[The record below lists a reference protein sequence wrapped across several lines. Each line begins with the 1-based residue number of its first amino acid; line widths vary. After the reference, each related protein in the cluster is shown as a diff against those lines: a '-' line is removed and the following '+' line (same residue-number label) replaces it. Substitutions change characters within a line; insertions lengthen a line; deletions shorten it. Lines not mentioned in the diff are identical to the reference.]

1 MSSCES
7 QLDMPLSNVIKNS
20 SISRVPGPAQLLR
33 DRRTRRGLMLWA
45 LICTCAII
53 AAADQPTNSPA
64 GEATPSRQIDLT
76 KLGYQGLSAEG
87 RMMTTSNVT
96 INYVDD
102 QHLLL
107 TFNPKKLFQRDP
119 ACPPTHQDR
128 IIQAQVVEVATGTVV
143 HQASWYVHDERR
155 YLWPLGDGRFLLRK
169 LNSLYEVDSNLDEK
183 LVLESPKQ
191 LLFTSVTPDGKQI
204 IVETAVDDSAK
215 AAKSGK
221 AKVKIEFL
229 DAKSLGVQRT
239 IKLSQIMPLD
249 ATSLGFAD
257 AVHSGKIWLIRFGSG
272 SKDRSYITRVRS
284 QCIPD
289 LKFPTYNTMFVGRCS
304 AEGSDYSVS
313 IFTLTGHF
321 LWREKWNQHRYEP
334 VIDRSEDGSRV
345 VISTLMGTAPDGTP
359 VPEDQEWPQVQQSFR
374 VMDAAT
380 GTPVLSTKAAA
391 AILKGQNFALSPDGR
406 QFAVLDGPSLQVF
419 DLPEMTTDERAK
431 YVALQAD
438 APTLTAPTVRG
449 STEGSNDEGEVF
461 DAAEQSDSDEP
472 PKPPVIAA
480 PAAPVTDVSGT
491 TASATASQAAK
502 AQTGTPS
509 SDSAAGDVNDS
520 VLTIKVAS
528 KTVVVDV
535 VVTDSKGHPVKG
547 LPAADFQLQED
558 GKPQRVN
565 YFHEF
570 IGFQEPNGSD
580 AAPGAAP
587 PPDLPPNVFTNN
599 QLTREDEPVTVVLF
613 DLLNTPPLDQTF
625 ARQQLITFLKSKPKG
640 SQFALCTLA
649 SRLQLI
655 QGFTTNEELLIA
667 TANGKKGGTR
677 YNPLLERD
685 TGLDK
690 GLAMQKEIA
699 AVDPAMQF
707 VVQMYQQAVA
717 DERVQDLD
725 RRFSLTV
732 DAFAQLARYLSGVP
746 GRKNVI
752 WLSASFPLGVFPN
765 SDLFNAFSD
774 SRNYSAMLKKTAN
787 LLAEAHVAVYPVDVR
802 GLTTQSMFAA
812 SSNFNP
818 SEPAPGSQTPIPSAA
833 GNGGAV
839 ENTGANANQ
848 TTPTMQALHE
858 SLEQQAGDRS
868 TMDQI
873 ASDTGGKAFYSTNG
887 IKEAIQ
893 TAVEQGSNYYM
904 LSYTPANHSY
914 DGRFRKLK
922 VALAAKG
929 YHLTYRRGYYAEDPF
944 APIPEEKDALSRDVG
959 MAAMQHGSPQSHQIV
974 FATRVIPVG
983 KPVKVDP
990 TKDAAG
996 KKPKKNA
1003 IAITA
1008 VQHYAVDYA
1017 IAGPQ
1022 LHFMDQGNLHHGV
1035 LAFMASAFD
1044 DDGRSLSRVAT
1055 RTTSDLKPSSYKD
1068 VMAGGFRIHQ
1078 EFDIPVS
1085 ATSLRL
1091 GVEDELNK
1099 RLGTVEISLPVPQ
1112 PPEQAGLRAKS
1123 LPEIEPD

>member
-1 MSSCES
+1 MCSCES
-7 QLDMPLSNVIKNS
+7 RLGLPLVNVIKNS
-20 SISRVPGPAQLLR
+20 LISRIPGSAQWLR
-33 DRRTRRGLMLWA
+33 DRRIRRGLMLGGMLGV
-45 LICTCAII
+45 LICVCAVI
-53 AAADQPTNSPA
+53 ATADQPASSTASDASPA
-64 GEATPSRQIDLT
+64 RQIDLS

-87 RMMTTSNVT
+87 RMMTTSNIT
-96 INYVDD
+96 INYVDAN
-102 QHLLL
+102 HVLF

-128 IIQAQVVEVATGTVV
+128 IIQAQVIDVGTGTVV

-155 YLWPLGDGRFLLRK
+155 YLWPLGEGRFLLRK
-169 LNSLYEVDSNLDEK
+169 LNSLYEVDSDLHEK
-183 LVLESPKQ
+183 LLLESPKQ
-191 LLFTSVTPDGKQI
+191 LLFTSVTPEGKQI

-215 AAKSGK
+215 AAKSSK

-229 DAKSLGVQRT
+229 DAKSLAVQRT
-239 IKLSQIMPLD
+239 IRLSQIMPLD

-272 SKDRSYITRVRS
+272 SNDRSYITRVRS

-334 VIDRSEDGSRV
+334 VLDRSEDGSRV
-345 VISTLMGTAPDGTP
+345 VISTLMGTTPDGTP
-359 VPEDQEWPQVQQSFR
+359 IAEDQEWPQVQQSFR

-380 GTPVLSTKAAA
+380 GTPVLTTKAAA

-406 QFAVLDGPSLQVF
+406 QFAVLDGPSLEMF
-419 DLPEMTTDERAK
+419 DLPQMTTDERAK

-438 APTLTAPTVRG
+438 APTLAAPAARR
-449 STEGSNDEGEVF
+449 SAEASNDEGEVF
-461 DAAEQSDSDEP
+461 DAAAQSDSDEP

-480 PAAPVTDVSGT
+480 PAAPTTDVSST
-491 TASATASQAAK
+491 PASATAAQAAA
-502 AQTGTPS
+502 AQNGTLN
-509 SDSAAGDVNDS
+509 SDSPVGDS

-535 VVTDSKGHPVKG
+535 VVTDSKGHSVKG

-570 IGFQEPNGSD
+570 TGFQDPN
-580 AAPGAAP
+580 AANAALGDQAAP
-587 PPDLPPNVFTNN
+587 PPELPPNVFTNN

-685 TGLDK
+685 SGLDK

-699 AVDPAMQF
+699 AVDPGMQF

-752 WLSASFPLGVFPN
+752 WLSASFPLGIFPN
-765 SDLFNAFSD
+765 SDLFDAFSE
-774 SRNYSAMLKKTAN
+774 SRNYIGY
-787 LLAEAHVAVYPVDVR
+787 AEENRQPARRSPCGGLPGGRTWPDHAIDVR
-802 GLTTQSMFAA
+802 CVFELQSV
-812 SSNFNP
+812 
-818 SEPAPGSQTPIPSAA
+818 
-833 GNGGAV
+833 GARPWFR
-839 ENTGANANQ
+839 NSDPRSRWNQ
-848 TTPTMQALHE
+848 
-858 SLEQQAGDRS
+858 
-868 TMDQI
+868 
-873 ASDTGGKAFYSTNG
+873 
-887 IKEAIQ
+887 
-893 TAVEQGSNYYM
+893 
-904 LSYTPANHSY
+904 
-914 DGRFRKLK
+914 
-922 VALAAKG
+922 
-929 YHLTYRRGYYAEDPF
+929 
-944 APIPEEKDALSRDVG
+944 
-959 MAAMQHGSPQSHQIV
+959 
-974 FATRVIPVG
+974 
-983 KPVKVDP
+983 
-990 TKDAAG
+990 
-996 KKPKKNA
+996 
-1003 IAITA
+1003 
-1008 VQHYAVDYA
+1008 
-1017 IAGPQ
+1017 
-1022 LHFMDQGNLHHGV
+1022 
-1035 LAFMASAFD
+1035 
-1044 DDGRSLSRVAT
+1044 
-1055 RTTSDLKPSSYKD
+1055 
-1068 VMAGGFRIHQ
+1068 
-1078 EFDIPVS
+1078 
-1085 ATSLRL
+1085 
-1091 GVEDELNK
+1091 
-1099 RLGTVEISLPVPQ
+1099 
-1112 PPEQAGLRAKS
+1112 
-1123 LPEIEPD
+1123 